1 MPEGPRKRRTSK
13 GCIIITDRNME
24 ITKHQFKSFDGI
36 NELIIEHGPHIR
48 SIDVAQYILDLQN
61 EVIMLKDI
69 VQDLK
74 QREKKIEKVV
84 DLTG

>member
-1 MPEGPRKRRTSK
+1 MNRRKDNLRT
-13 GCIIITDRNME
+13 
-24 ITKHQFKSFDGI
+24 
-36 NELIIEHGPHIR
+36 
-48 SIDVAQYILDLQN
+48 IDIAQHILDLQN
-61 EVIMLKDI
+61 EVIMLKGI

>member
-1 MPEGPRKRRTSK
+1 
-13 GCIIITDRNME
+13 ME

-36 NELIIEHGPHIR
+36 NELIIVHGPHVR
-48 SIDVAQYILDLQN
+48 TIDVAQHILDLQN
-61 EVIMLKDI
+61 EVIMLKEI
-69 VQDLK
+69 VQDFK